1 MMSKY
6 GGLTAAS
13 LIAISLALAPDVS
26 AAEEPS
32 QRERAEAFA
41 RQGMERLMQALD
53 LLMESIP
60 QYELPFVDENGD
72 IIIRRRH
79 GAEPEESIPEP
90 SVPEADSTD
99 T

>member
-13 LIAISLALAPDVS
+13 LIAINLALTPGVS
-26 AAEEPS
+26 IAEEPS

-53 LLMESIP
+53 LLVGSIP
-60 QYELPFVDENGD
+60 QYELPFVDDNGD

-79 GAEPEESIPEP
+79 GAEPEESVPEP
-90 SVPEADSTD
+90 GAPEGDSADT
-99 T
+99 